1 MRTAAVLLL
10 GALLPVAALL
20 VYWNA
25 VPGPPLP
32 AARTSGFVPPEI
44 PSGTIEGNLAI
55 VGRVEASEAGPLPD
69 AEVRALGPGLL
80 RAARTDGS
88 GAFRIEGLPD
98 ETYQVVALAPLRPVT
113 VQDGIRAG
121 GAPLLLRM
129 APPYGV
135 LRPPGSRTPAKPG
148 TVGGRLS
155 RTDGGPLLGF
165 TAALL
170 LLDEKGE
177 EFGPVEVAP
186 AGFDGFYDF
195 PSVAPGS
202 YRVAVLSAKRAHDA
216 RFRFAARP
224 GDLAPAGRATVD
236 LSVACA
242 DLRGKVRGTGDRPAG
257 GALVRLVL
265 RVGERGPC
273 EAGLFSAGEDGSFR
287 FLELPPGTGELEVHL
302 PGFET
307 LRATVELVAGSTRE
321 VDLRLRPAGG

>member
-10 GALLPVAALL
+10 GALLPVAGLL
-20 VYWNA
+20 LYWNC
-25 VPGPPLP
+25 VPGESLPP
-32 AARTSGFVPPEI
+32 ARTTGFVPPEI
-44 PSGTIEGNLAI
+44 PPGAVEGSLAI
-55 VGRVEASEAGPLPD
+55 EGRVEASEEGPLPGV
-69 AEVRALGPGLL
+69 EVRALGPGLL

-98 ETYQVVALAPLRPVT
+98 ETFRVVALAPLRPVT
-113 VQDGIRAG
+113 AQDGIRPG

-129 APPYGV
+129 ARPYEV
-135 LRPPGSRTPAKPG
+135 LREPDPRPPGKPG
-148 TVGGRLS
+148 TVAGRLA

-177 EFGPVEVAP
+177 EFGPVEVAH

-195 PSVAPGS
+195 PSVPPGS

-216 RFRFAARP
+216 RFRFAVRP
-224 GDLAPAGRATVD
+224 VDVAPAGRATAD
-236 LSVACA
+236 LSFACA
-242 DLRGKVRGTGDRPAG
+242 DLRGRVRDARDRPAG

-273 EAGLFSAGEDGSFR
+273 EAGLLPAGEDGSFR
-287 FLELPPGTGELEVHL
+287 FPELPAGAGEIEVHL

-307 LRATVELVAGSTRE
+307 LRAAVEL
-321 VDLRLRPAGG
+321 

>member
-10 GALLPVAALL
+10 GALLPVVGLF
-20 VYWNA
+20 VYWNC
-25 VPGPPLP
+25 VPSEPLP
-32 AARTSGFVPPEI
+32 AARTTGFLPPDI
-44 PSGTIEGNLAI
+44 PPGTIEGGSSI
-55 VGRVEASEAGPLPD
+55 EGRVEASEEGPLPGV
-69 AEVRALGPGLL
+69 EVRALGPGLL

-98 ETYQVVALAPLRPVT
+98 ETFQVVALAPLRPVS
-113 VQDGIRAG
+113 VQDGVRPG

-129 APPYGV
+129 ARPYGP
-135 LRPPGSRTPAKPG
+135 LREPDSRLLAKPG
-148 TVGGRLS
+148 TVAGRLT

-165 TAALL
+165 AAALL

-195 PSVAPGS
+195 PSVPPGS
-202 YRVAVLSAKRAHDA
+202 YRVAVLSTKRAHDA
-216 RFRFAARP
+216 RYRFAARP
-224 GDLAPAGRATVD
+224 VDLAPAARATVD
-236 LSVACA
+236 LSFACA
-242 DLRGKVRGTGDRPAG
+242 DLRGTVRGTGDRPAG

-265 RVGERGPC
+265 RIGERGGS
-273 EAGLFSAGEDGSFR
+273 EAGLLPSGEDGSFR
-287 FLELPPGTGELEVHL
+287 FLELPAGTGEIEVHL

-307 LRATVELVAGSTRE
+307 LRAPVELVAGTTRE